1 MVCPDARGRIGPP
14 NNFSAIHLRTP
25 GMTPD
30 HTRLRQGSPA
40 IPVPRIS
47 ITAGEYCL
55 GRAPTVLETFLGSCV
70 GVALYDSESK
80 IGGLL
85 HVILPAGLPRKEEEN
100 PAAYASRGIPY
111 LVEALLQAGAGRQRL
126 VAIIAGGAR
135 IRKQDVAGPD
145 LRIGLRNILAV
156 RAGLQEMG
164 IPIIQ
169 EDVGDDFGRHM
180 ELCLTSGEVV
190 VRRSLPFSGCAARP
204 AAQRMKIN
212 SQELT
217 ETIDN
222 LKPVSDVAL
231 QSLEV
236 ARDPDCNYYQ
246 LERLILQDQVLA
258 ANILRLVNSAYYGPQ
273 RKVSTISQALTLLG
287 LINFRKLVL
296 QAVAHHL
303 FARKLFAYSM
313 EEGALFHHS
322 VVCARLA
329 ELLLPEATPQERAE
343 AYLAGLFHDL
353 GKVVFER
360 CAGAAFPLIVD
371 RVLFGHEP
379 FHQAE
384 RNILGLDHAE
394 AGKLLADLWG
404 LPALFGQTIAL
415 HHQPLNARHGQ
426 RIVGVVHVA
435 NALCNMLGVGLA
447 ADSLANELEPEVL
460 ANLNLN
466 EQAIENILTEV
477 PKVLTLHG

>member
-1 MVCPDARGRIGPP
+1 
-14 NNFSAIHLRTP
+14 
-25 GMTPD
+25 MTPA
-30 HTRLRQGSPA
+30 HTQLRQGSPA
-40 IPVPRIS
+40 TAAPRTT

-55 GRAPTVLETFLGSCV
+55 GQAPTVLETFLGSCV
-70 GVALYDSESK
+70 GVALYDSEAK

-85 HVILPAGLPRKEEEN
+85 HVILPAGLPRKEEET
-100 PAAYASRGIPY
+100 PAAYASRGIPF
-111 LVEALLQAGAGRQRL
+111 LVAALQQVGAVRGRL
-126 VAIIAGGAR
+126 VATIAGGAR
-135 IRKQDVAGPD
+135 IRTPGGAGPD
-145 LRIGLRNILAV
+145 LRIGVRNILAV

-164 IPIIQ
+164 IPVIR

-180 ELCLTSGEVV
+180 ELHLSSGEVL
-190 VRRSLPFSGCAARP
+190 VRSSRPFAGGMVRP
-204 AAQRMKIN
+204 PVQRMMIN

-236 ARDPDCNYYQ
+236 ARDPDCNFYQ

-258 ANILRLVNSAYYGPQ
+258 ANILRLVNSAYYGIQ

-329 ELLLPEATPQERAE
+329 ELLLPDAPPQERAE
-343 AYLAGLFHDL
+343 AYLGGLFHDL

-371 RVLFGHEP
+371 RVLSGHEP
-379 FHQAE
+379 FHRAE
-384 RNILGLDHAE
+384 RSILGIDHAE

-415 HHQPLNARHGQ
+415 HHQPLNARQGQ
-426 RIVGVVHVA
+426 KIVGVVHVA

-447 ADSLANELEPEVL
+447 TDSLANELEPEVL
-460 ANLNLN
+460 RQLNLH
-466 EQAIENILTEV
+466 EKAIENLLTEV